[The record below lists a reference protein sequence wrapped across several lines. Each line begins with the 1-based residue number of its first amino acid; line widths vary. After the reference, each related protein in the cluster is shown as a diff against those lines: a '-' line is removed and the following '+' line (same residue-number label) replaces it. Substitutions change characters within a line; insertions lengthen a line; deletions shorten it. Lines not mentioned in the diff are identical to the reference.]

1 MIQVICR
8 TKAHLPTTQTLRMGK
23 QKSYQVHRMPDGCIF
38 TLNII
43 SAEMKT

>member
-8 TKAHLPTTQTLRMGK
+8 TKAHLPTTQTLRMAK
-23 QKSYQVHRMPDGCIF
+23 PKSYQVHRMPDGCIF
-38 TLNII
+38 TPNMI